1 MKNLALLAD
10 KFIPYFVKTAHLEGE
25 ETSSGVIDGLNSD
38 IIIANWYKI
47 VLVAV
52 AVGCIAGLIYSNI
65 IRKK

>member
-1 MKNLALLAD
+1 MINLALFAD
-10 KFIPYFVKTAHLEGE
+10 KFIPYFVKIAHLEGE
-25 ETSSGVIDGLNSD
+25 ETSSGVLDGLNSD

-52 AVGCIAGLIYSNI
+52 AIGCVAGLIYSNF